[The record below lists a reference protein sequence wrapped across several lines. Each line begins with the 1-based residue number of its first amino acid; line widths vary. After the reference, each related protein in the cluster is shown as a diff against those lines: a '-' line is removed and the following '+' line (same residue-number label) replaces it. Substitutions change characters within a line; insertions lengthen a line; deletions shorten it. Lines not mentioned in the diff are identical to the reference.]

1 MNFFFSFSWKWYKY
15 VKEEA
20 YYSDYY
26 RNNYTFIKINNIS
39 YVVPKNI
46 KIKKKKYFLILYLNL
61 LISLPL

>member
-1 MNFFFSFSWKWYKY
+1 MNFFFSFSWKWYEY

-20 YYSDYY
+20 GDYY